1 MTCIV
6 ATKFVD
12 ESRKIRVMMGA
23 DSASVEASWLTQGE
37 RDDKKIFAAGGF
49 IVGYTTSYR
58 MGQLL
63 QYGSAVMPTERAKRR
78 WLRKPAAVSAR
89 RLDQLEYNTYWSD
102 VIPFPACGHPWMVTQ
117 FVPWMLELLKAG
129 KWATEDKGR
138 VEVGQFLIAN
148 DNRLFMVHT
157 DGQVI
162 DVPLF
167 EACGCGEQFAR
178 GAMIALHPKVEHH
191 KVLDREAAQRLL
203 THALMA
209 ANYWSAG
216 VREPFHYMTTG

>member
-37 RDDKKIFAAGGF
+37 RDDKKIFSAGQF

-78 WLRKPAAVSAR
+78 WLRKPAAVPTRTLAD
-89 RLDQLEYNTYWSD
+89 LNLATY
-102 VIPFPACGHPWMVTQ
+102 AHGHRWMVQ
-117 FVPWMLELLKAG
+117 EFVPWMLELLKAG

-148 DNRLFMVHT
+148 DNRLFMVHA

-162 DVPLF
+162 DVPPF
-167 EACGCGEQFAR
+167 GACGCGEQFAR
-178 GAMIALHPKVEHH
+178 GAMIALHPKTRHH
-191 KVLDREAAQRLL
+191 EMLHREDAQRLV

-216 VREPFHYMTTG
+216 VREPFHYLTTG